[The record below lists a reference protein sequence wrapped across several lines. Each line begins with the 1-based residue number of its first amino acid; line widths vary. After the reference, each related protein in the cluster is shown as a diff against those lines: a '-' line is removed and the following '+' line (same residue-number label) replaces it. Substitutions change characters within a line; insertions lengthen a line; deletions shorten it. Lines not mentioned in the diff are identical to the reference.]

1 MSEYRRPTIPVGSYR
16 DEQGLPIDYG
26 NCWGRESPPEDAY
39 ARVSNLERFAPL
51 HDVAL
56 ALVEWLRSTFDVD
69 VEKSSSA
76 AADLLLQPRDLV
88 QAVRIVPREHA
99 AAPLTFVLSRFPGVF
114 LHAGSLHDFHF
125 PACGCDACDD
135 NVTELIAQ
143 LEWTVR
149 TVVSGGYSETL
160 APGSG
165 DWIEYRLDDFGV
177 GMQAGR
183 TSTQELPNERV
194 VAARTAIPASGQWNS
209 WPLRSQHD
217 ANAFP

>member
-1 MSEYRRPTIPVGSYR
+1 MSEYRRPTIPVAIYR
-16 DEQGLPIDYG
+16 DGQGLPIDYG
-26 NCWGRESPPEDAY
+26 NRWGAESPPEDAY
-39 ARVSNLERFAPL
+39 SRLSNLERFAPL

-69 VEKSSSA
+69 VEQSPSA

-88 QAVRIVPREHA
+88 QAIRIVPRDQA

-114 LHAGSLHDFHF
+114 LHAGWLHDFHF
-125 PACGCDACDD
+125 PMCGCDACDD
-135 NVTELIAQ
+135 NVTDLIDQ

-149 TVVSGGYSETL
+149 TVVSGGYSESF

-165 DWIEYRLDDFGV
+165 DWIEYRLDESGV
-177 GMQAGR
+177 GMRSGR
-183 TSTQELPNERV
+183 TSTEELPNERV

-209 WPLRSQHD
+209 WPLRPQSEG
-217 ANAFP
+217 NPVP